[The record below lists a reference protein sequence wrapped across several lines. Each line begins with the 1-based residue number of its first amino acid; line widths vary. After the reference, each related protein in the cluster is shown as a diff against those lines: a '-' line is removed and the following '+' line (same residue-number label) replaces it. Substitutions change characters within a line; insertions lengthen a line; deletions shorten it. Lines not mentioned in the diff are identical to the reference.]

1 MLECVCIY
9 GVHKQSMDIGS
20 TSPLKFLLLY
30 DLTALRK
37 SLNFLFYINLIFV
50 CKMREPIQM
59 ILTFLFCLSVVYSA
73 SLCKF
78 FKILI
83 ILFIVYRYIN
93 LFRGILICLVV
104 IEIIKNGRFVITNID
119 ARHPGMWSQV
129 CLRKHH
135 YE

>member
-1 MLECVCIY
+1 
-9 GVHKQSMDIGS
+9 
-20 TSPLKFLLLY
+20 
-30 DLTALRK
+30 
-37 SLNFLFYINLIFV
+37 
-50 CKMREPIQM
+50 M

-119 ARHPGMWSQV
+119 ARHPGM
-129 CLRKHH
+129 
-135 YE
+135 